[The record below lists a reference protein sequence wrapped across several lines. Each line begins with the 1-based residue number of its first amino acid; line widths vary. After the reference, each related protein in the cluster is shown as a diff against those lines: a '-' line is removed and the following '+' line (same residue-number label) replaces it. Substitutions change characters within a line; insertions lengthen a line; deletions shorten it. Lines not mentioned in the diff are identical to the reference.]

1 MIMEAGSPQICVV
14 SRQGGDPGQPVV
26 SLQSESK
33 GLRTRGGD
41 VSWPFTS
48 IIFNHHSNQK
58 VWETLLLPYWTDE
71 KTEIWKG

>member
-33 GLRTRGGD
+33 GLRTRNADD
-41 VSWPFTS
+41 VSLNPRAKE
-48 IIFNHHSNQK
+48 N
-58 VWETLLLPYWTDE
+58 
-71 KTEIWKG
+71 